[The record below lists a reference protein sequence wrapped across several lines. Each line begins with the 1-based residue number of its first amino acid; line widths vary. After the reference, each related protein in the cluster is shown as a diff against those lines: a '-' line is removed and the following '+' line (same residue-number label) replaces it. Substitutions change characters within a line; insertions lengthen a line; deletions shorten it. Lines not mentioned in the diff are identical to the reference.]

1 MTLLPAFLDL
11 RGEAVSVVGGGGV
24 ALRRTRSLLE
34 AGARVRVIAPER
46 HPDFGTLAVE
56 WVARAYRSGD
66 LHGARVV
73 VAATDSDEV
82 NAEVAREARAGG
94 AWVCDAARAERGNL
108 RFGAVAARAG
118 VQVAVNTGRELPM
131 LSQALTRRIAALLP
145 SPEQLE
151 DWVRAREAALGLGG
165 PEKQAA
171 LERLRGEIQMS
182 ESLRLPGDATPA
194 SPRAGERA

>member
-82 NAEVAREARAGG
+82 NAEVRSRTTGHPAAEVTSG
-94 AWVCDAARAERGNL
+94 AADFE
-108 RFGAVAARAG
+108 
-118 VQVAVNTGRELPM
+118 GRL
-131 LSQALTRRIAALLP
+131 LITTLIRIGWRP
-145 SPEQLE
+145 CSSVPH
-151 DWVRAREAALGLGG
+151 
-165 PEKQAA
+165 
-171 LERLRGEIQMS
+171 
-182 ESLRLPGDATPA
+182 T
-194 SPRAGERA
+194 